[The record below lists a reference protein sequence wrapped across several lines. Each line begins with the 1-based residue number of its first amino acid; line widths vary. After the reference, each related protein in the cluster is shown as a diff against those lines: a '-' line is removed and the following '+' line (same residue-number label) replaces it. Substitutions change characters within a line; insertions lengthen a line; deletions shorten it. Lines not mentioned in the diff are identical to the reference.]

1 MQHLTEFLNAKKLN
15 IIETLK
21 SYCEVTEKIDG
32 SAFQIYND
40 NNKLIFGKRG
50 ENPYKKTTNTL
61 TEIDLITNQ
70 MYYDVYTY
78 LNNYEQILK
87 KYKILNFEIFS
98 SKPNLNN
105 HVIKYENIYDNNI
118 VLLSGMTFNNEILID
133 TELNDIAKQLQISS
147 VNVLW
152 KGTLT
157 DDMIKNI
164 IKYKDNE
171 IFLWSYVKDL
181 FNIDKDKFS
190 EGIVLTFKD
199 DNNNIKRILKIQN
212 PEFHVKI
219 MQHLYNENKN
229 RNEIKLEKY
238 LNFII
243 EHSILNNEDKNDSI
257 AKRLLKLYLSY
268 EYSNKDLTVIEKNL
282 EKVEVLKNL
291 KINTILANKIYDLF
305 PDNIENITYP
315 CLLNL
320 ILFGFMHKRKRF
332 PLWCSKEY
340 QNNILNPFIDKF
352 LS

>member
-15 IIETLK
+15 IIDTLK

-40 NNKLIFGKRG
+40 NNNLIFGKRG
-50 ENPYKKTTNTL
+50 ENPYKKSTNTL
-61 TEIDLITNQ
+61 TEIDLLTNQ

-78 LNNYEQILK
+78 LNKYEEILK

-118 VLLSGMTFNNEILID
+118 VLLSGMTLNDEILTDI
-133 TELNDIAKQLQISS
+133 ELNDIATQLQVSS

-152 KGTLT
+152 KGKLT

-164 IKYKDNE
+164 INAKNDRQ
-171 IFLWSYVKDL
+171 ILWNYVKDL
-181 FNIDKDKFS
+181 FNIDGNKFI
-190 EGIVLTFKD
+190 EGIVLAFKD

-212 PEFHVKI
+212 PEFHTKI
-219 MQHLYNENKN
+219 MDHLNKESKEK
-229 RNEIKLEKY
+229 NEINLEKY

-243 EHSILNNEDKNDSI
+243 EHTILYNDDKNDSI

-268 EYSNKDLTVIEKNL
+268 EYSNKDLIEIEKSL